1 MITIPET
8 VENIIKKSLFLL
20 ESLSQGI
27 INISALA
34 RKIKPQVENGVMKEI
49 QIGAIVMA
57 LNRLSK
63 RIQVKT
69 TESKK
74 LFGSAPD
81 LMIRSNL
88 IEITFRNSEFL
99 LQNQRLLLEK
109 IDDRRNYFLTFT
121 QGIFET
127 TIIAGKE
134 LKQDIIASFKNERII
149 SQFDDLSAITV
160 LLPPETA
167 LIPGA
172 YNFILKSL
180 AWESINIIE
189 VVSTFNEF
197 TMILDSIESDRAF
210 SIINRLF

>member
-8 VENIIKKSLFLL
+8 VENIIKKSPFLV

-34 RKIKPQVENGVMKEI
+34 RKIKPQVENEVMKEI

-57 LNRLSK
+57 LNRLSQ
-63 RIQVKT
+63 RIQVKA
-69 TESKK
+69 TEGKK

-88 IEITFRNSEFL
+88 IEITFINSEFL
-99 LQNQRLLLEK
+99 LQNQRLLLER
-109 IDDRRNYFLTFT
+109 IDDRRNYFFTFT

-134 LKQDIIASFKNERII
+134 LKPEIIALFKDEKII

-160 LLPPETA
+160 LLPPGTT

-172 YNFILKSL
+172 YDFILKSL
-180 AWESINIIE
+180 AWDSINIIE
-189 VVSTFNEF
+189 IVSTFNEF
-197 TMILDSIESDRAF
+197 TMILKSIECDRAF
-210 SIINRLF
+210 SIIKRLF

>member
-8 VENIIKKSLFLL
+8 VESIIIKSPFLA

-34 RKIKPQVENGVMKEI
+34 RKIKPQVENEVMKEI
-49 QIGAIVMA
+49 QVGAIVMA
-57 LNRLSK
+57 LNRLSQ
-63 RIQVKT
+63 RVQVKT
-69 TESKK
+69 TEGKK
-74 LFGSAPD
+74 LFGSALD
-81 LMIRSNL
+81 LMVRSNL
-88 IEITFRNSEFL
+88 IEITFVNSEFL
-99 LQNQRLLLEK
+99 LQNQRLLLERL
-109 IDDRRNYFLTFT
+109 DDRRNYFLTFT

-134 LKQDIIASFKNERII
+134 LKPEIIAIFKDERII

-160 LLPPETA
+160 LLPPTTA

-197 TMILDSIESDRAF
+197 TMILKSIESDRAF
-210 SIINRLF
+210 SIIKCLF

>member
-8 VENIIKKSLFLL
+8 VENIIKKSPFLV

-34 RKIKPQVENGVMKEI
+34 RKIKPQVENEVMKEI

-57 LNRLSK
+57 LNRLSQ

-69 TESKK
+69 TEGKK
-74 LFGSAPD
+74 LFSSALD
-81 LMIRSNL
+81 LMVRSNL
-88 IEITFRNSEFL
+88 IEITFVNSEFL
-99 LQNQRLLLEK
+99 LQNQKLLLERL
-109 IDDRRNYFLTFT
+109 DNRRNYFLTFT

-134 LKQDIIASFKNERII
+134 LKPEIIALFKDEKII

-160 LLPPETA
+160 LLPPITA
-167 LIPGA
+167 LMPGA
-172 YNFILKSL
+172 YDFILKSL

-189 VVSTFNEF
+189 IVSTFNEF
-197 TMILDSIESDRAF
+197 TMILKSIESDRAF
-210 SIINRLF
+210 SIIKRLF

>member
-8 VENIIKKSLFLL
+8 VENIIKKSPFLA

-34 RKIKPQVENGVMKEI
+34 RKIKRQVENEVMKEI

-69 TESKK
+69 TEGKK

-81 LMIRSNL
+81 LMVRSNL
-88 IEITFRNSEFL
+88 VEITFVNSEFL
-99 LQNQRLLLEK
+99 LQKQRFLLER
-109 IDDRRNYFLTFT
+109 IDDSRNYFLTFT

-134 LKQDIIASFKNERII
+134 LKPDIIALFKDERII
-149 SQFDDLSAITV
+149 SQFDNLSAITV
-160 LLPPETA
+160 LLPPGTA

-172 YNFILKSL
+172 YDFILKSL

-197 TMILDSIESDRAF
+197 TMILNSIESDRAF

>member
-8 VENIIKKSLFLL
+8 VENIIKKSPFLT

-34 RKIKPQVENGVMKEI
+34 RKIKSQVEKEVMKEI

-57 LNRLSK
+57 LNRLSQ
-63 RIQVKT
+63 RIQVKA
-69 TESKK
+69 TEDKK
-74 LFGSAPD
+74 LFSSAPD

-88 IEITFRNSEFL
+88 IEITFINSEFL
-99 LQNQRLLLEK
+99 LQNQRLLLER
-109 IDDRRNYFLTFT
+109 IEGRRNYFLTFT

-127 TIIAGKE
+127 TIIAGKG
-134 LKQDIIASFKNERII
+134 LKPEIIALFKDEKII

-160 LLPPETA
+160 LLPPGTT

-172 YNFILKSL
+172 YDFILKSL
-180 AWESINIIE
+180 AWDSINIIE
-189 VVSTFNEF
+189 IVSTFNEF
-197 TMILDSIESDRAF
+197 TMILKSIESDRAF
-210 SIINRLF
+210 SIIKRLF

>member
-8 VENIIKKSLFLL
+8 VESIIIKSPFLA

-34 RKIKPQVENGVMKEI
+34 RKIKPQVENEVMKEI
-49 QIGAIVMA
+49 QVGAIVMA
-57 LNRLSK
+57 LNRLSQ
-63 RIQVKT
+63 RVQVKT
-69 TESKK
+69 TEGKK
-74 LFGSAPD
+74 LFGSALD
-81 LMIRSNL
+81 LMVRSNL
-88 IEITFRNSEFL
+88 IEITFVNSEFL
-99 LQNQRLLLEK
+99 LQNQRLLLERL
-109 IDDRRNYFLTFT
+109 DDRRNYFLTFT

-134 LKQDIIASFKNERII
+134 LKPEIIAIFKDERII

-160 LLPPETA
+160 LLPPTTA

-197 TMILDSIESDRAF
+197 TMILKSIESDRAF
-210 SIINRLF
+210 SIIKRLF

>member
-8 VENIIKKSLFLL
+8 VENIIKKSPFLA

-34 RKIKPQVENGVMKEI
+34 RKIKPQVENEVMKEI

-69 TESKK
+69 TEGKK

-88 IEITFRNSEFL
+88 IEVTFVNSEFL
-99 LQNQRLLLEK
+99 LQNQRLLLER
-109 IDDRRNYFLTFT
+109 IDDRRNYFFTFT

-134 LKQDIIASFKNERII
+134 LKPEIIALFKDEKII

-160 LLPPETA
+160 LLPPGTT

-172 YNFILKSL
+172 YDFILKSL
-180 AWESINIIE
+180 AWESINIVE

-197 TMILDSIESDRAF
+197 TMILNSIESDRAF

>member
-8 VENIIKKSLFLL
+8 VENIIKKSPFLA

-34 RKIKPQVENGVMKEI
+34 RKIKPQVENEVMKEI

-57 LNRLSK
+57 LNRLSQ

-69 TESKK
+69 TEGKK
-74 LFGSAPD
+74 LFSSAPD
-81 LMIRSNL
+81 LMVRSNL
-88 IEITFRNSEFL
+88 IEITFVNSEFL
-99 LQNQRLLLEK
+99 LQNQKLLLERL
-109 IDDRRNYFLTFT
+109 DNRRNYFLTFT

-134 LKQDIIASFKNERII
+134 LKPEIIALFKDEKII

-160 LLPPETA
+160 LLPPITA
-167 LIPGA
+167 LMPGA
-172 YNFILKSL
+172 YDFILKSL

-197 TMILDSIESDRAF
+197 TMILKSIESDRAF
-210 SIINRLF
+210 SIIKRLF

>member
-1 MITIPET
+1 MITVPET
-8 VENIIKKSLFLL
+8 VESIIKKSPFLT

-34 RKIKPQVENGVMKEI
+34 RKIKPQVEDEVMKEI
-49 QIGAIVMA
+49 QIGAVVMA

-63 RIQVKT
+63 RIQIKT
-69 TESKK
+69 TEGKK

-81 LMIRSNL
+81 LMVRSNL
-88 IEITFRNSEFL
+88 IEITFVNSDFFL
-99 LQNQRLLLEK
+99 QKQRLFLEK
-109 IDDRRNYFLTFT
+109 LEDPRNYFLTFT

-134 LKQDIIASFKNERII
+134 LKPEIIAVFKDERII

-160 LLPPETA
+160 LLPPGTA
-167 LIPGA
+167 LMPGA
-172 YNFILKSL
+172 YDFILKSL
-180 AWESINIIE
+180 AWESINIVE

-197 TMILDSIESDRAF
+197 TMILKSVDSDKAF
-210 SIINRLF
+210 SVIKRLF

>member
-1 MITIPET
+1 MITIPDT
-8 VENIIKKSLFLL
+8 VENIIKKSPFLA

-34 RKIKPQVENGVMKEI
+34 RKIKPQVENEVMKEI
-49 QIGAIVMA
+49 QVGAIVMA
-57 LNRLSK
+57 LNRLSQ
-63 RIQVKT
+63 RVQVKT
-69 TESKK
+69 TEGKK
-74 LFGSAPD
+74 LFSSAPD
-81 LMIRSNL
+81 LMVRSNL
-88 IEITFRNSEFL
+88 IEITFVNSEFL
-99 LQNQRLLLEK
+99 LQNQKLLLERL
-109 IDDRRNYFLTFT
+109 DNRRNYFLTFT

-134 LKQDIIASFKNERII
+134 LKPEIIAIFKDERII

-160 LLPPETA
+160 LLPPTTA

-197 TMILDSIESDRAF
+197 TMILKSIESDRAF
-210 SIINRLF
+210 SIIKRLF

>member
-8 VENIIKKSLFLL
+8 VENIIKKSPFLA

-34 RKIKPQVENGVMKEI
+34 RKIKPQVENEVMKEI

-63 RIQVKT
+63 RILVKT
-69 TESKK
+69 TEGNK
-74 LFGSAPD
+74 LFASVPD
-81 LMIRSNL
+81 LMVRSNL
-88 IEITFRNSEFL
+88 IEITFVNSEFF
-99 LQNQRLLLEK
+99 LQKQRIFLERLK
-109 IDDRRNYFLTFT
+109 DSQNYFLTFT

-134 LKQDIIASFKNERII
+134 LKPEIIAVFKDERII

-160 LLPPETA
+160 LLPPGTA

-172 YNFILKSL
+172 YDFILKSL
-180 AWESINIIE
+180 AWESINIVE

-197 TMILDSIESDRAF
+197 TMILKNIESDRAF
-210 SIINRLF
+210 SIIKRLF

>member
-1 MITIPET
+1 MITIPQT
-8 VENIIKKSLFLL
+8 VENIIKKSPFLA

-34 RKIKPQVENGVMKEI
+34 RKIKPQVENEVMKEI

-63 RIQVKT
+63 RIQIKT
-69 TESKK
+69 TEGKK

-88 IEITFRNSEFL
+88 IEITFLNSEFL
-99 LQNQRLLLEK
+99 LQNQRLLLER
-109 IDDRRNYFLTFT
+109 IEDRRNYFLTFT

-134 LKQDIIASFKNERII
+134 LKPEIIALFKDEKII

-160 LLPPETA
+160 LLPPGTT

-172 YNFILKSL
+172 YDFILKSL

-197 TMILDSIESDRAF
+197 TMILNSIESDRAF
-210 SIINRLF
+210 SIINSLF

>member
-8 VENIIKKSLFLL
+8 VENIIKKSPFLA

-34 RKIKPQVENGVMKEI
+34 RKIKRQVENEVMKEI

-69 TESKK
+69 TEGKK

-81 LMIRSNL
+81 LMVRSNL
-88 IEITFRNSEFL
+88 VEITFVNSEFL
-99 LQNQRLLLEK
+99 LQKQRFLLER
-109 IDDRRNYFLTFT
+109 IDDSRNYFLTFT

-134 LKQDIIASFKNERII
+134 LKPDIIALFKDERII
-149 SQFDDLSAITV
+149 SQFDNLSAITV
-160 LLPPETA
+160 LLPPRTA

-172 YNFILKSL
+172 YDFILKSL

-197 TMILDSIESDRAF
+197 TMILNSIESDRAF

>member
-8 VENIIKKSLFLL
+8 VESIIIKSPFLT

-34 RKIKPQVENGVMKEI
+34 RKIKPQVENEVMKEI
-49 QIGAIVMA
+49 QVGAIVMA
-57 LNRLSK
+57 LNRLSQ
-63 RIQVKT
+63 RVQVKT
-69 TESKK
+69 TEGKK
-74 LFGSAPD
+74 LFGSALD
-81 LMIRSNL
+81 LMVRSNL
-88 IEITFRNSEFL
+88 IEITFVNSEFL
-99 LQNQRLLLEK
+99 LQNQRLLLERL
-109 IDDRRNYFLTFT
+109 DDRRNYFLTFT

-134 LKQDIIASFKNERII
+134 LKPEIIAIFKDERII

-160 LLPPETA
+160 LLPPITA
-167 LIPGA
+167 LMPGA

-197 TMILDSIESDRAF
+197 TMILKSIESDRAF
-210 SIINRLF
+210 SIIKRLF

>member
-1 MITIPET
+1 MITIPEA
-8 VENIIKKSLFLL
+8 VESIIRKSPFLT

-34 RKIKPQVENGVMKEI
+34 RKIKPQVQDEVMKEI
-49 QIGAIVMA
+49 QIGAVVMA

-69 TESKK
+69 TEGKK

-81 LMIRSNL
+81 LMVRSNL
-88 IEITFRNSEFL
+88 IEITFVNSDFFL
-99 LQNQRLLLEK
+99 QKQRLFLEK
-109 IDDRRNYFLTFT
+109 LEDPQNCFLTFT

-134 LKQDIIASFKNERII
+134 LKPEILAVFKDERII

-160 LLPPETA
+160 LLPPGTA
-167 LIPGA
+167 LMPGA
-172 YNFILKSL
+172 YDFILKSL
-180 AWESINIIE
+180 AWESINIVE

-197 TMILDSIESDRAF
+197 TMILKSVDSDKAF
-210 SIINRLF
+210 SVIKRLF

>member
-8 VENIIKKSLFLL
+8 VENIIKKSPFLA

-34 RKIKPQVENGVMKEI
+34 RKIKLQVENEVMKEI

-63 RIQVKT
+63 RMQAKT
-69 TESKK
+69 TEEKK
-74 LFGSAPD
+74 MFGSAPD
-81 LMIRSNL
+81 LMVRSNL
-88 IEITFRNSEFL
+88 IEITFVNSEFL
-99 LQNQRLLLEK
+99 LQKQRLLME
-109 IDDRRNYFLTFT
+109 RMENSRNYFLTFT
-121 QGIFET
+121 LGIFET

-134 LKQDIIASFKNERII
+134 LKPEIIAIFNEERII
-149 SQFDDLSAITV
+149 SQFDNLSAITV
-160 LLPPETA
+160 LLPPGTA

-172 YNFILKSL
+172 YDFILKSL
-180 AWESINIIE
+180 AWENINIVE

-197 TMILDSIESDRAF
+197 TMILKSIESDRAF
-210 SIINRLF
+210 SIIKRLF

>member
-8 VENIIKKSLFLL
+8 VESIIIKSPFLA

-34 RKIKPQVENGVMKEI
+34 RKIKPQVENEVMKEI
-49 QIGAIVMA
+49 QVGAIVMA
-57 LNRLSK
+57 LNRLSQ
-63 RIQVKT
+63 RVQVKT
-69 TESKK
+69 TEGKK
-74 LFGSAPD
+74 LFGSALD
-81 LMIRSNL
+81 LMVRSNL
-88 IEITFRNSEFL
+88 IEITFVNSEFL
-99 LQNQRLLLEK
+99 LQNQRLLLERL
-109 IDDRRNYFLTFT
+109 DDRRNYFLTFT

-134 LKQDIIASFKNERII
+134 LKPEIIAIFKDERII

-160 LLPPETA
+160 LLPPITA
-167 LIPGA
+167 LMPGA

-197 TMILDSIESDRAF
+197 TMILKSIESDRAF
-210 SIINRLF
+210 SIIKRLF

>member
-8 VENIIKKSLFLL
+8 VENIIKKSPFLA

-34 RKIKPQVENGVMKEI
+34 RKIKPQVENEVMKEI

-57 LNRLSK
+57 LNRLSQ

-69 TESKK
+69 TEGKK

-109 IDDRRNYFLTFT
+109 IDDRLNYFSTFT

-134 LKQDIIASFKNERII
+134 LKPDIIALFKDERII

-160 LLPPETA
+160 LLPPGTA

-172 YNFILKSL
+172 YSFILKSL
-180 AWESINIIE
+180 AWESINIVE

-197 TMILDSIESDRAF
+197 TMILNSRESDRAF
-210 SIINRLF
+210 SIINSLF